1 MMPKSR
7 LALFVAFCCVAFYG
21 CSQNTPKGIDV
32 SHHQGDINW
41 NKVAKEPIGF
51 VYIKATEGE
60 TYVDSKFKK
69 NIVGAKKVGLPVG
82 VYHYFRMTSG
92 AHKQFKNFYNTVKK
106 YKIDLIPMVDVETS
120 DDKSTKVLQDSLDV
134 FISLVKAKF
143 GVSPMIYGTQR
154 SYNTYCAPK
163 YNNYHLYIGRYG
175 KNEPQIIGKGTYTIW
190 QYTEKAKVNG
200 IPKLV
205 DMCRFNKKYVLKDI
219 LLPKK

>member
-1 MMPKSR
+1 MFKSR
-7 LALFVAFCCVAFYG
+7 LLLLVAFCCVASYG

-82 VYHYFRMTSG
+82 IYHYFRMTSG

-205 DMCRFNKKYVLKDI
+205 DMCRFNKKYGLKDI

>member
-1 MMPKSR
+1 MSKSR
-7 LALFVAFCCVAFYG
+7 LALFVAFCCIAIYG
-21 CSQNTPKGIDV
+21 CSQNSPKGIDV

-82 VYHYFRMTSG
+82 VYHYFRMTSR

-163 YNNYHLYIGRYG
+163 YNNYHIYIGRYG

-190 QYTEKAKVNG
+190 QYTEKANVNG
-200 IPKLV
+200 VPKPV
-205 DMCRFNKKYVLKDI
+205 DMCRFNKKYGLKDI

>member
-1 MMPKSR
+1 MPKSR

-106 YKIDLIPMVDVETS
+106 YKINLIPMVDVETS

-163 YNNYHLYIGRYG
+163 YNNYHIYIGRYG

-190 QYTEKAKVNG
+190 QYTEKANVNG
-200 IPKLV
+200 VPKLV
-205 DMCRFNKKYVLKDI
+205 DMCRFNKKYGLKDI

>member
-163 YNNYHLYIGRYG
+163 YNNYHIYR
-175 KNEPQIIGKGTYTIW
+175 TIW
-190 QYTEKAKVNG
+190 
-200 IPKLV
+200 
-205 DMCRFNKKYVLKDI
+205 KK
-219 LLPKK
+219 

>member
-1 MMPKSR
+1 MMSKSR
-7 LALFVAFCCVAFYG
+7 LALFVAFCCVAIYG
-21 CSQNTPKGIDV
+21 CSQNSPKGIDV

-120 DDKSTKVLQDSLDV
+120 
-134 FISLVKAKF
+134 
-143 GVSPMIYGTQR
+143 
-154 SYNTYCAPK
+154 
-163 YNNYHLYIGRYG
+163 
-175 KNEPQIIGKGTYTIW
+175 E
-190 QYTEKAKVNG
+190 
-200 IPKLV
+200 
-205 DMCRFNKKYVLKDI
+205 
-219 LLPKK
+219 

>member
-1 MMPKSR
+1 MSKSR
-7 LALFVAFCCVAFYG
+7 LALFVAFCCVAIYG
-21 CSQNTPKGIDV
+21 CSQNSPKGIDV

-82 VYHYFRMTSG
+82 VDHYFRMTSG

-143 GVSPMIYGTQR
+143 GVTPMIYGTQR

-205 DMCRFNKKYVLKDI
+205 DMCRFNKKYGLKDI

>member
-1 MMPKSR
+1 MSKSR

-92 AHKQFKNFYNTVKK
+92 AHKQFKKFYNTVKT
-106 YKIDLIPMVDVETS
+106 YEIDLIPMVDVETS
-120 DDKSTKVLQDSLDV
+120 DDKSTKELQDSLDV

-200 IPKLV
+200 VPKLV
-205 DMCRFNKKYVLKDI
+205 DMCRFNKKYGLKDI